1 MRKEEYYRC
10 ETCGQL
16 YNDKMKC
23 IECEKSHI
31 HIEKVTEETHKPK
44 GVASDWPTKI
54 TVTASDGKLAV
65 YEYKYK
71 LHL

>member
-16 YNDKMKC
+16 YSNEMKC

-31 HIEKVTEETHKPK
+31 HIEKVIEETYRPK
-44 GVASDWPTKI
+44 GIVSDWPTRI
-54 TVTASDGKLAV
+54 TVTASDGKQAV
-65 YEYKYK
+65 YEYR